1 LITQTSSC
9 DYRSCTSNCYNATLP
24 SESYDERF
32 GFYACLPQTSLV
44 GIVYTQAFPEYGDF
58 IRPNLPM
65 EYSVALRRNYNISL
79 VLSFVEV
86 NTTLGSSCYEYI
98 NFDDTPLPSADTIPL
113 TCTLSDTN
121 NLTMSGITFQQNLN
135 TLVTFALEG
144 RRMSGHHLRFID
156 YEQSKL
162 NFLKKK
168 KIILFYFIGDS
179 RCRYQGIYHPY
190 VNQCVCS
197 PGFYGDECQ
206 FSKSKKKF

>member
-1 LITQTSSC
+1 MITQTSSC

-65 EYSVALRRNYNISL
+65 EYSV
-79 VLSFVEV
+79 VEV

-162 NFLKKK
+162 NFIKKK
-168 KIILFYFIGDS
+168 KLFYFIL
-179 RCRYQGIYHPY
+179 
-190 VNQCVCS
+190 
-197 PGFYGDECQ
+197 
-206 FSKSKKKF
+206 